1 MSSPEHAESTE
12 STSPPDAVDP
22 PAAPP
27 LVPDLAALEARLG
40 VAFHDRALL
49 LRAVTHH
56 TVCPETAQ
64 RDSYDTLEF
73 LGDAL
78 IGAYVVER
86 IYRLYGEDDEGVM
99 TALKSEVVSRRAL
112 ARIGMAL
119 GLMDFIRVD
128 LASLRTFNQRSRESL
143 CADVIEA
150 LVGAIHLDQGRE
162 AAEAFVA
169 REILPIIPQMKA
181 TLKDH
186 NPKGLLQERAQRLLG
201 VAPHYER
208 LATEGPANDLRY
220 TVGVYVGERQL
231 AQGVAPSVKEAG
243 QAAARAA
250 LRMLDDEQGLGE
262 EGATTTPGAPG
273 APGAPEAD
281 VTVSVVG
288 AVDTFSVQ
296 DATPPV

>member
-1 MSSPEHAESTE
+1 MSILDILDNLDH
-12 STSPPDAVDP
+12 PDSQPSGAQQ
-22 PAAPP
+22 PAPLAPMP
-27 LVPDLAALEARLG
+27 NLAQLEARLG
-40 VAFHDRALL
+40 VSFGDQTLL

-86 IYRLYGEDDEGVM
+86 IYRLYAADANEGEM
-99 TALKSEVVSRRAL
+99 TALKSEAVSRRAL
-112 ARIGMAL
+112 ARIGLAL

-128 LASLRTFNQRSRESL
+128 VASLHTFNDRSRESL

-169 REILPIIPQMKA
+169 RTILPIIPEVKA

-186 NPKGLLQERAQRLLG
+186 NPKGLLQEQAQRRLG
-201 VAPHYER
+201 AAPHYER

-220 TVGVYVGERQL
+220 TVGVFVGETQL
-231 AQGVAPSVKEAG
+231 AQGTASSVKEAG
-243 QAAARAA
+243 QEAARAA
-250 LRMLDDEQGLGE
+250 LRLLE
-262 EGATTTPGAPG
+262 
-273 APGAPEAD
+273 
-281 VTVSVVG
+281 
-288 AVDTFSVQ
+288 
-296 DATPPV
+296 ATPAIASSEE

>member
-1 MSSPEHAESTE
+1 MSSPEHAESAE
-12 STSPPDAVDP
+12 SAET
-22 PAAPP
+22 PP

-56 TVCPETAQ
+56 TICPETAQ

-112 ARIGMAL
+112 ARIGLAL
-119 GLMDFIRVD
+119 GLMDFIRVE

-162 AAEAFVA
+162 AAEVFVA

-201 VAPHYER
+201 AAPHYER

-250 LRMLDDEQGLGE
+250 LRTLEDGQAPGE
-262 EGATTTPGAPG
+262 GGAPTAPG
-273 APGAPEAD
+273 APGAPKAD
-281 VTVSVVG
+281 VAVAVVG
-288 AVDTFSVQ
+288 AVDALPDQ
-296 DATPPV
+296 DATPPE

>member
-1 MSSPEHAESTE
+1 MSDSENSPTD
-12 STSPPDAVDP
+12 TVQPPK
-22 PAAPP
+22 APP
-27 LVPDLAALEARLG
+27 TATDLARLETRLG
-40 VAFHDRALL
+40 VVFHDRALL

-78 IGAYVVER
+78 IGASVVER
-86 IYRLYGEDDEGVM
+86 IYQSYATDANEGEM

-112 ARIGMAL
+112 ARIGLSL

-128 LASLRTFNQRSRESL
+128 IASLHTFNDRSRESL

-150 LVGAIHLDQGRE
+150 LVGAIHLDQGRD
-162 AAEAFVA
+162 AAQAFIA
-169 REILPIIPQMKA
+169 RTILPIIPQVKA

-201 VAPHYER
+201 AAPRYER

-220 TVGVYVGERQL
+220 TVGVFVGDRAL
-231 AQGVAPSVKEAG
+231 ARGTASSVKEAG

-250 LRMLDDEQGLGE
+250 LLALDALAGD
-262 EGATTTPGAPG
+262 TTQDGSSPTTDASTASDPHDADNTHESTDPADTPDDA
-273 APGAPEAD
+273 AD
-281 VTVSVVG
+281 C
-288 AVDTFSVQ
+288 A
-296 DATPPV
+296 

>member
-1 MSSPEHAESTE
+1 MNTPEDQPSE
-12 STSPPDAVDP
+12 TSQPAP
-22 PAAPP
+22 PAPPAPP
-27 LVPDLAALEARLG
+27 TPDLAALEARLG
-40 VAFHDRALL
+40 VAFNDHVLL

-86 IYRLYGEDDEGVM
+86 IYRRYAEEANEGEM

-112 ARIGMAL
+112 ARIGLGL

-128 LASLRTFNQRSRESL
+128 VASLHTFNERSRESL

-150 LVGAIHLDQGRE
+150 LTGAIYLDQGRD
-162 AAEAFVA
+162 AAKAFVA
-169 REILPIIPQMKA
+169 RTILPIIPEVKA

-201 VAPHYER
+201 AAPHYER
-208 LATEGPANDLRY
+208 LATDGPANDLRY
-220 TVGVYVGERQL
+220 TVGVFVGETQL
-231 AQGVAPSVKEAG
+231 AAGTASSVKEAG

-250 LRMLDDEQGLGE
+250 LTALDEAT
-262 EGATTTPGAPG
+262 GAGA
-273 APGAPEAD
+273 AAQVSEASHATD
-281 VTVSVVG
+281 M
-288 AVDTFSVQ
+288 A
-296 DATPPV
+296 DAHDDPNEA